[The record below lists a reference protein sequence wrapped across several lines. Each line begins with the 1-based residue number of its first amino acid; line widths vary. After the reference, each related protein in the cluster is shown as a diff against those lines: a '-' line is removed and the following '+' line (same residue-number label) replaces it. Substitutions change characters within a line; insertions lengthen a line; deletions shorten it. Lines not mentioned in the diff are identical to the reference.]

1 MTIPNPTDHSYYLI
15 TRTSQVVAAALRK
28 ELDVAGAGE
37 VRVAYLGALMVLWRQ
52 DDLKSGEL
60 GRSAGLEPSTMTGL
74 LDRMER
80 DGMVMRAADPD
91 DRRAQRIR
99 LTEKGRQLHDP
110 IMKAVDSTFSRV
122 FSGVEE
128 ENLSQLKNTLRL
140 VLSNSSKAGEQRT

>member
-28 ELDVAGAGE
+28 ELGVAGAGE
-37 VRVAYLGALMVLWRQ
+37 VRVSYLGALMVLWMQ

-80 DGMVMRAADPD
+80 DGMVMRVADPG

-99 LTEKGRQLHDP
+99 LTDKGRKLHDP
-110 IMKAVDSTFSRV
+110 IMKAVDSTFSHV
-122 FSGVEE
+122 FSGVRQ
-128 ENLSQLKNTLRL
+128 ENLSQLKDTLKL
-140 VLSNSSKAGEQRT
+140 VLSNFGKNSEQ

>member
-80 DGMVMRAADPD
+80 DGMVMRAPDPD

-99 LTEKGRQLHDP
+99 LTEKGRNLHDP
-110 IMKAVDSTFSRV
+110 IMHAVDSTFSRV